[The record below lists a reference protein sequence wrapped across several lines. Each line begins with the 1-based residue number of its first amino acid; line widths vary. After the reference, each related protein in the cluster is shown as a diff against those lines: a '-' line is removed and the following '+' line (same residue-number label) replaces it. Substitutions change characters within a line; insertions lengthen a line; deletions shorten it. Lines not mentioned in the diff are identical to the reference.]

1 MLILFDIDG
10 TLITSRSN
18 VSDGGSRD
26 GVGAASM
33 IEAGR
38 NLYGPAFTLNGI
50 EIAGRLDCLI
60 WRDVAQRH
68 GVRNIEAEHQRFRAE
83 YSRVMRKRLD
93 QGATVIVL
101 PGVRELVQAL
111 SHSDGLT
118 LGLLTGNYPETGRMK
133 LSAAGLDLHHF
144 TVGAWGCEGGSRRDL
159 PPVAMREFTTQTG
172 RQLSGRDV
180 VIIGDT
186 PHDIDC
192 AKAHGCRSI
201 GVATGSFS
209 IDQLR
214 ACEADLAVENLSNTR
229 FLVDWMSRDELPLTR

>member
-10 TLITSRSN
+10 TLITSRSK

-33 IEAGR
+33 IEAGC
-38 NLYGPAFTLNGI
+38 NLYGPGFTLNGI

-68 GVRNIEAEHQRFRAE
+68 GVRDVESEQYRFRAE
-83 YSRVMRKRLD
+83 YSRVLRNRLD
-93 QGATVIVL
+93 QGAKVFLL
-101 PGVRELVQAL
+101 PGVRELVQAFDQ
-111 SHSDGLT
+111 SEGLT

-133 LSAAGLDLHHF
+133 LLAAGLELHPF
-144 TVGAWGCEGGSRRDL
+144 TVGAWGCDGGSRRDL
-159 PPVAMREFTTQTG
+159 PPVAMREFTAQTG
-172 RQLSGRDV
+172 RQLPGRDV

-214 ACEADLAVENLSNTR
+214 ECGADLAVEDLSNTSLLMEWVIR
-229 FLVDWMSRDELPLTR
+229 DQTPVSR